1 MQKLRSSKLL
11 KYYNKKGQI
20 IDASYCFLLHIIY
33 SILVWVFETNQ
44 TAFSRFDLISGC
56 SNALQYFNIFQK
68 VFTLLKIL
76 FVPRQCFLFFY
87 LAPKKFSWAKPI
99 IPVVQNGWNSKVL
112 TLKLSAALLY
122 RSGGVRNY
130 FLYKA
135 PVYLR
140 IEHIKPFAGPESPDI
155 LPID

>member
-20 IDASYCFLLHIIY
+20 IRRFLLF
-33 SILVWVFETNQ
+33 LVTYNIFDSCLSLETNQ
-44 TAFSRFDLISGC
+44 TTFSRFDLISEC

-68 VFTLLKIL
+68 VFILLKIL

-140 IEHIKPFAGPESPDI
+140 IEHIKSFAGPESPDI